1 MCLEYLGNCIP
12 LLVAKRKL
20 NKLGRGGFII
30 HSCSVPSIAGNFTTV
45 GSTND
50 SQVHRYEL
58 PPAEPIATVTA
69 NLLQRKYK
77 FHGIHNQVECDY
89 GELTIL
95 SSMARSEPRRVSVT
109 LGEGAVLSS
118 RLPEWNEEFGYYMVD
133 NSARVSRD
141 SIKNMQLLH
150 DGQQVGYNIVL
161 YMKCVFISIFIN
173 FQVLQFGRSRHGN
186 FVLDFEAPCTPL
198 QAFCIALSC
207 VM

>member
-1 MCLEYLGNCIP
+1 M
-12 LLVAKRKL
+12 AKRKL
-20 NKLGRGGFII
+20 NKLGRGGYII
-30 HSCSVPSIAGNFTTV
+30 HSCSVPAVAGNFTAA

-50 SQVHRYEL
+50 CQVHRHEL
-58 PPAEPIATVTA
+58 PPFAESLAIVTA
-69 NLLQRKYK
+69 NTLQRKYK
-77 FHGIHNQVECDY
+77 FHGVHDQVEYDY

-95 SSMARSEPRRVSVT
+95 SSMARSEPRRLSVM

-133 NSARVSRD
+133 SSARVSRD

-150 DGQQVGYNIVL
+150 DGQQVSCNHYFTHKL
-161 YMKCVFISIFIN
+161 YVSDLVT

-207 VM
+207 IM

>member
-30 HSCSVPSIAGNFTTV
+30 HSCRVPSVAGNATAV

-50 SQVHRYEL
+50 SQVHRHEL
-58 PPAEPIATVTA
+58 PPFSEPLATVTA
-69 NLLQRKYK
+69 NTLQRKYK
-77 FHGIHNQVECDY
+77 FHGIHNQVEYEY
-89 GELTIL
+89 GELAIL
-95 SSMARSEPRRVSVT
+95 SSMARSEPRKISVM

-133 NSARVSRD
+133 SSARVSRD

-150 DGQQVGYNIVL
+150 DGQQVGYSIV
-161 YMKCVFISIFIN
+161 YMWSTC
-173 FQVLQFGRSRHGN
+173 
-186 FVLDFEAPCTPL
+186 
-198 QAFCIALSC
+198 
-207 VM
+207 